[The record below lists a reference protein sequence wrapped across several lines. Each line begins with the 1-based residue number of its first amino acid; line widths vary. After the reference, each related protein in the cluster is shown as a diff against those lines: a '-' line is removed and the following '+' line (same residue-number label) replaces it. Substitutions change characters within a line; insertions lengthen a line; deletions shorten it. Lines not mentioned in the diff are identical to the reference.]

1 MRLQLWLWFIGMLVV
16 TFPWHY
22 VGILGIP
29 RRMAYYD
36 YTDPAIAP
44 QALSVTITFFGGLLL
59 LVSAFIFIVVLIRGH
74 QASRIELPEFRFSMP
89 VHQPKHVPIA
99 LNSFALWLGLM
110 IALTVVNYGYP
121 IVKLMAMAE
130 TSVPAV
136 PVGVKQ

>member
-1 MRLQLWLWFIGMLVV
+1 
-16 TFPWHY
+16 
-22 VGILGIP
+22 
-29 RRMAYYD
+29 
-36 YTDPAIAP
+36 
-44 QALSVTITFFGGLLL
+44 
-59 LVSAFIFIVVLIRGH
+59 
-74 QASRIELPEFRFSMP
+74 
-89 VHQPKHVPIA
+89 VPIA